1 MALERVTQQS
11 PTSGQPAATDTGRSA
26 PAGRAQHA
34 PDTPPGVALGKTAK
48 TVSQI
53 KQKTAQVPRF
63 GDTPAQELRSKRFK
77 HQRAAARLLPGSR
90 TALCLWS
97 VASNA
102 DGVNVM
108 HSAVDNKARYEGLQT
123 CGSVWACPVC
133 SAKVSEQ
140 RRQEMNDA
148 LAMARQEGL
157 FPVLITMTA
166 RHKRGDSLAVLL
178 EAMKKAKKRWGSHR
192 SYVSMK
198 EAKGGPLVGSI
209 TATEV
214 TGGGANGWHPHFH
227 MLAFFKCATEAAAL
241 AAAEGL
247 REAWTASLAKE
258 GLTGNGAA
266 YDVQAGA
273 AAGNYITK
281 WGAAEELALGG
292 KKKGRG
298 DGRAPFQLLADYADN
313 DDAQAG
319 ALFAE
324 YAKKFARHRQ
334 LVWSKG
340 LKARFL
346 IDEIDDEEA
355 ADEEARRAESDESE
369 TLVGHFTP
377 IEWGRYRSQRAMILK
392 MTEVAGAMGF
402 AAAVQAIRNWRA
414 QQENPPN

>member
-1 MALERVTQQS
+1 MALERITQQS

-34 PDTPPGVALGKTAK
+34 ERGVPPPRLGKTAK

-53 KQKTAQVPRF
+53 KPKTAQVPRF

-123 CGSVWACPVC
+123 CGSVWSCPVC

-148 LAMARQEGL
+148 LAMARHEGL

-247 REAWTASLAKE
+247 RDAWTASIAKE

-313 DDAQAG
+313 DDAHAG

-346 IDEIDDEEA
+346 INEIDDEA
-355 ADEEARRAESDESE
+355 AAEEARRAESDESE

-392 MTEVAGAMGF
+392 MTEVAGLMGF